1 MQPAGTHAIQMSKH
15 LPSTYRLIG
24 CERANRK
31 IKQIFKEQTLGLG
44 RARVSYAG
52 FRPSRDQ
59 QQDKEMSVLTWMAAS
74 LLYESYWSKLL
85 ED

>member
-52 FRPSRDQ
+52 FQPG
-59 QQDKEMSVLTWMAAS
+59 
-74 LLYESYWSKLL
+74 
-85 ED
+85 